1 MRLIF
6 PTLFTTLFT
15 LGCVVA
21 ARAEM
26 HTQAIEY
33 QDGNTVLEGYL
44 AYDDSIIKGKR
55 PGVLIVHQWM
65 GLTDYEE
72 KRAEV
77 LAKLGYNVFAVDIY
91 GKGIRPK
98 DTKEAGA
105 LAGKYKSDRDL
116 LRRRVAAGLEV
127 LQKQELTDTK
137 RVAAIGYC
145 FGGTTVLELARSG
158 ADIAGVVSFHGGLG
172 SPKPGEGKKIR
183 GKGLAK
189 AGAEEPFVAEKDMAG
204 YEEG

>member
-65 GLTDYEE
+65 GLTDYEK
-72 KRAEV
+72 KRAEM
-77 LAKLGYNVFAVDIY
+77 LAKLGYNVFALDIY
-91 GKGIRPK
+91 GKGVRPQ
-98 DTKEAGA
+98 DTGEAGQ
-105 LAGKYKSDRDL
+105 LAGKYKGDREL
-116 LRRRVAAGLEV
+116 LRRRAKAGLAG
-127 LQKQELTDTK
+127 LKQNKLTDT
-137 RVAAIGYC
+137 RQVAAIGSC
-145 FGGTTVLELARSG
+145 F
-158 ADIAGVVSFHGGLG
+158 
-172 SPKPGEGKKIR
+172 
-183 GKGLAK
+183 
-189 AGAEEPFVAEKDMAG
+189 
-204 YEEG
+204 